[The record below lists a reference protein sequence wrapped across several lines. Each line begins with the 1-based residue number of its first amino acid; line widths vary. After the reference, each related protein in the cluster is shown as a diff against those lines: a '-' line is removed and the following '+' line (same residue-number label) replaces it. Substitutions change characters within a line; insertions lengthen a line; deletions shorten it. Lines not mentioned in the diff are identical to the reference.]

1 MGNELKKI
9 VQGGEKMKEELE
21 NLGIKLAKLAKKYG
35 RDYLT
40 LAYVEGSVQ
49 GNERPSGEYIR
60 IFLDEKEVEERCLKE
75 QN

>member
-1 MGNELKKI
+1 
-9 VQGGEKMKEELE
+9 MKEELE

-49 GNERPSGEYIR
+49 GNERPSCEYIR
-60 IFLDEKEVEERCLKE
+60 IYLDEKEVEERCSLQK
-75 QN
+75 